1 MPEPLLEFVNS
12 NESFS
17 LSGKSNTDQGCDFLH
32 EELNKKIKSLLPP
45 IMPTNEVWT
54 RVCRKLKDLKEVRDS
69 IVKSTATTKAFKKF
83 ANEITLL
90 CQKLR
95 ENGFNSNPCIYGEMR
110 YIDGNELDEDLTDL
124 KYTAEENYK
133 RFKENFF
140 KTGKYNAK
148 IFKPVFVTKT
158 EHEEFQK
165 IENETKFYIMQEI
178 SKILDEMPD
187 KEAAA
192 KWKKDMKGNIRHHE
206 LVSIFYNVKSIYN
219 EQILSTEN
227 DEGEE

>member
-1 MPEPLLEFVNS
+1 
-12 NESFS
+12 
-17 LSGKSNTDQGCDFLH
+17 
-32 EELNKKIKSLLPP
+32 
-45 IMPTNEVWT
+45 MPTNEVWT
-54 RVCRKLKDLKEVRDS
+54 RVCRKLMDLEEIRDS

-83 ANEITLL
+83 ANETTLL
-90 CQKLR
+90 HQKLR

-110 YIDGNELDEDLTDL
+110 SIDGNELDKDLVDL

-133 RFKENFF
+133 CFEETFF

-158 EHEEFQK
+158 ELEEFQK
-165 IENETKFYIMQEI
+165 IENKTKFYIMEEI
-178 SKILDEMPD
+178 RKILDEMPD

-192 KWKKDMKGNIRHHE
+192 NWKRDMKGNVKHHQ
-206 LVSIFYNVKSIYN
+206 LVSMFYNVKSIYN
-219 EQILSTEN
+219 EQILSKEN